1 MLPCAYVG
9 VECTRGMLGQ
19 NRGGP
24 EEVSHEGASTPN
36 LTQWN
41 PFSLWLQRHH
51 QQQQL
56 TDVVVINY
64 AACFVCGWVVIPLN
78 SR

>member
-1 MLPCAYVG
+1 MLPYAYVRD
-9 VECTRGMLGQ
+9 ECTRGMLGQ
-19 NRGGP
+19 NMGGP
-24 EEVSHEGASTPN
+24 EEVSHEGATAPI

-41 PFSLWLQRHH
+41 PFRLRLQRHH

-64 AACFVCGWVVIPLN
+64 AACFVRGWVVRPLN